1 MSRIDRL
8 LCSAAEAVALIE
20 DGRTVACGGFVGAA
34 HAEALTAA
42 LEERFL
48 ATGLPRGLTL
58 VYAAGQ
64 GDGQSRGL
72 NHLGHEGLLARVIGG
87 HWGLA
92 PKIGRLAIAGK
103 IEAYN
108 LPQGVICHLLRD
120 SAAGRPGTLTAV
132 GLGTFIDPERDGGRL
147 NDRSRERLVERIEL
161 DGRTWLFYRA
171 PPIHVGLIR
180 GTAADIHGNIVM
192 DEEAIVGEVLP
203 IAQAA
208 RNHGGVVLAQ
218 VKRLLPYAAP
228 PHTVRVPGIL
238 VDRVVVADSAQ
249 HPQTFAEASN
259 PRYHTSR
266 DDWDE
271 REAGVGVG
279 VGLKDDPARA
289 IIAARACDE
298 LRPGMIVNLGIG
310 MPEGVAVE
318 AARRG
323 LLEQL
328 TLTVESGPIG
338 GTPAGG
344 LSFGASAHPEAI
356 IDQPSQ
362 FDFYDG
368 GGLDFAALG
377 AAEIDAAGNVNVSRF
392 GDRLAG
398 VGGFVNI
405 SQNARSLVFCGTFTS
420 GGLEIAVDGG
430 RMRIVKEGRV
440 SKFVRQVGQVSYSG
454 ATALAKK
461 QPALYVTERA
471 VFRLGADG
479 LELIE
484 IAPGIDLERD
494 VLGRMEFRPKV
505 GEVRL
510 MREGIFADGA

>member
-1 MSRIDRL
+1 M
-8 LCSAAEAVALIE
+8 CGAAEAVALIE

-42 LEERFL
+42 LEVRFL
-48 ATGLPRGLTL
+48 ATGSPKGLTL

-72 NHLGHEGLLARVIGG
+72 NHLGHEGLLVRVIGG

-92 PKIGRLAIAGK
+92 PKIGRLAITGK

-120 SAAGRPGTLTAV
+120 SAAGRPGTLTGV

-161 DGRTWLFYRA
+161 DGRMWLFYRA

-238 VDRVVVADSAQ
+238 VDRIVVADADQ
-249 HPQTFAEASN
+249 HAQTFAEGLN
-259 PRYHTSR
+259 PRYFTPRDLREELTSAVAPQE
-266 DDWDE
+266 D
-271 REAGVGVG
+271 
-279 VGLKDDPARA
+279 LARR

-310 MPEGVAVE
+310 MPEGVASE

-323 LLEQL
+323 LLQQL
-328 TLTVESGPIG
+328 TLTVESGR
-338 GTPAGG
+338 
-344 LSFGASAHPEAI
+344 SAAH
-356 IDQPSQ
+356 
-362 FDFYDG
+362 
-368 GGLDFAALG
+368 
-377 AAEIDAAGNVNVSRF
+377 RR
-392 GDRLAG
+392 GD
-398 VGGFVNI
+398 
-405 SQNARSLVFCGTFTS
+405 
-420 GGLEIAVDGG
+420 
-430 RMRIVKEGRV
+430 
-440 SKFVRQVGQVSYSG
+440 
-454 ATALAKK
+454 
-461 QPALYVTERA
+461 
-471 VFRLGADG
+471 
-479 LELIE
+479 
-484 IAPGIDLERD
+484 
-494 VLGRMEFRPKV
+494 
-505 GEVRL
+505 
-510 MREGIFADGA
+510 